1 MLYENGHFAVTETW
15 MINIKKIARS
25 MIISDLRTN
34 FIYQFDP

>member
-15 MINIKKIARS
+15 INNIKKIARS
-25 MIISDLRTN
+25 MIISDLRTK